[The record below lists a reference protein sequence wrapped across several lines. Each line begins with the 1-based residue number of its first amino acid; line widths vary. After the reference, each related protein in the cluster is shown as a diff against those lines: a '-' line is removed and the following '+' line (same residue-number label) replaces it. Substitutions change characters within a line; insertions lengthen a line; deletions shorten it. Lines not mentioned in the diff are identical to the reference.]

1 VEDEIVTN
9 VIAKYSYGILYN
21 TPFDPA
27 QHLDQDRYLC
37 PYENIPKARN
47 QVRWYLRKVRS
58 RFANPKD
65 QRIDQRMIL
74 QGQNVKKT
82 DPVIYNWRKYISSM
96 WDLLNVDEQI
106 YSCAS
111 EIPPMR
117 MNGGKIKPYLC
128 FSPPHR

>member
-1 VEDEIVTN
+1 LTELQWPLTQSYNSWTAISRGAVAKGLCNTVEDEIVTN

-65 QRIDQRMIL
+65 QAL
-74 QGQNVKKT
+74 TK
-82 DPVIYNWRKYISSM
+82 
-96 WDLLNVDEQI
+96 E
-106 YSCAS
+106 
-111 EIPPMR
+111 
-117 MNGGKIKPYLC
+117 
-128 FSPPHR
+128 